1 MNSNFE
7 QSLALVLK
15 SEGGFAMLPHD
26 PGGMT
31 NLGVTKAT
39 YEQFVGHPVDE
50 ATMRGLTPAIVA
62 PLYKKMFW
70 DACHCDDLPDGLD
83 YAIFDFSVNSGASR
97 AIKTVQK
104 CVGATPDGVIGPMTM
119 TAILRVNPK
128 QLIHDLCAA
137 RLSFLQA
144 LPTWQYF
151 GKGWGNR
158 VAQVEKIATSMAD

>member
-1 MNSNFE
+1 MNRNFE

-39 YEQFVGHPVDE
+39 YEQFVGHTVDE
-50 ATMRGLTPAIVA
+50 ATMRGLTPETVA

-70 DACHCDDLPDGLD
+70 DVCHCEDMPDGLD
-83 YAIFDFSVNSGASR
+83 YALFDFAVNSGGGR
-97 AIKTVQK
+97 AVKTMQK
-104 CVGATPDGVIGPMTM
+104 CVGVTADGAIGPATM
-119 TAILRVNPK
+119 QAVLRLDPK
-128 QLIHDLCAA
+128 ELIRELCAA
-137 RLSFLQA
+137 RLAFLQS
-144 LPTWQYF
+144 LNTWQYF

-158 VAQVEKIATSMAD
+158 VAHVEKTALEMAK

>member
-1 MNSNFE
+1 MNGNFE
-7 QSLALVLK
+7 QSLAFVLK

-70 DACHCDDLPDGLD
+70 DTCLCDDLPSGVD
-83 YAIFDFSVNSGASR
+83 YALFDFSVNSGAR
-97 AIKTVQK
+97 QAIKTLQK
-104 CVGATPDGVIGPMTM
+104 CLAVTSDGVIGPKTM
-119 TAILRVNPK
+119 QALMRMDPK
-128 QLIHDLCAA
+128 DLIYSLCTA
-137 RLSFLQA
+137 RLTFLQG
-144 LPTWQYF
+144 LLTWKYF

-158 VAQVEKIATSMAD
+158 VTQVEASANKMAG